1 MACNTEY
8 IDFICEVL
16 SPLGEVRS
24 RKMMGDYIIYV
35 NEKCV
40 ITACDNNAFIKK
52 LPCIAPLMADA
63 ETGCAYEGAKEG
75 YILDFSDQ
83 RKVREVISILW
94 EELPFP
100 KRKNRSE

>member
-1 MACNTEY
+1 MACTPEF

-16 SPLGEVRS
+16 APLGEVRS
-24 RKMMGDYIIYV
+24 RKMMGDYVIYV

-52 LPCIAPLMADA
+52 LDRIAPLMADA

-75 YILDFSDQ
+75 YILDLSDQ
-83 RKVREVISILW
+83 RKAREVISLLW
-94 EELPFP
+94 ESLPFP
-100 KRKNRSE
+100 KKKR